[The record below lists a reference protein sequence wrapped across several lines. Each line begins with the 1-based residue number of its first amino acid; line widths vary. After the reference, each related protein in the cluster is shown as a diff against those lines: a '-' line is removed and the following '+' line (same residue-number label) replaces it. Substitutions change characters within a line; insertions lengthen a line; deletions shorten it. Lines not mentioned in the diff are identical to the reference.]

1 MSYFGH
7 WWKRA
12 LLTWG
17 SDWTGR
23 DLRMVPIS
31 RLKKVPWIISETEY
45 IFISWSFYVLF
56 NISSINRV
64 FHQWSLITFSNIL
77 PPPSSQ
83 SSSSA
88 PRTAAAT
95 STPSRRRTS
104 GSLWST
110 TSAART
116 NYPWWPSLWVVTGA
130 TTTPTCWPRST
141 WPRRRRSQTSTISS
155 RGACRGWSRRTGG
168 CRRWGDE
175 RNGRAV
181 MVCLQK
187 RAKVVLQSM

>member
-45 IFISWSFYVLF
+45 IFISWSFCVLF

-64 FHQWSLITFSNIL
+64 FHQWSLSPTSSLLHPVKAAVRRQGPPRPRQPPAGEEHLAHSGRL
-77 PPPSSQ
+77 PQPQGQTTRGGLHSESQPVRQQRQPADLARPDHVGGEVRHPPFH
-83 SSSSA
+83 
-88 PRTAAAT
+88 
-95 STPSRRRTS
+95 
-104 GSLWST
+104 
-110 TSAART
+110 
-116 NYPWWPSLWVVTGA
+116 
-130 TTTPTCWPRST
+130 
-141 WPRRRRSQTSTISS
+141 
-155 RGACRGWSRRTGG
+155 
-168 CRRWGDE
+168 
-175 RNGRAV
+175 RAV
-181 MVCLQK
+181 
-187 RAKVVLQSM
+187 RAEVEAAGQEVAAGEEMRGTDEQWWCACKNVQRSFCNRCK